1 MSLFSRFRGYGLLT
15 VTLLLFTIF
24 VLLSVDKMLKEQSSL
39 LGQQQE
45 NIIRATTQTEIE
57 LFRLLDALVRFGAR
71 DPDIKAEDVIRRF
84 DIFLS
89 QFQGLRQGRF
99 GEALY
104 QIEGA
109 EQTLNSMSI
118 ELDDIEPTI
127 IFLDQDDV
135 ESTKSI
141 GNRLRELTQ
150 PIHTLGI
157 KVSQYDEERRGERRN
172 RLNDVY
178 FELIIYFAGIMLS
191 GSVLV
196 FFLFRGMRR
205 ARRLLEER
213 ERTEERLRESEAR
226 FRDFASSSSDWLWET
241 DDRLRFTYFSKG
253 YLEKIGVNAVA
264 ILGKTFE
271 ELSEDRPGGD
281 AWRGFQNSLEIHE
294 AFREFSLDMKTESSD
309 VRHIK
314 VSGVPNFD
322 AERNFKGYRGTGT
335 DITAQVEA
343 ETEAER
349 TRTLLAEAVEALAE
363 GFAMFDPDDRLVLC
377 NSKFREMYPQ
387 SADLIRP
394 GVPFEDMMRA
404 AVGRGQFSVP
414 RGEEEVWLQMR
425 MERHRSSQGS
435 LEQRM
440 GDGRWLKVV
449 EQRLANGWIVGTRID
464 ITDLKQREETLRRE
478 ALIWEQMHDG
488 VMITDLVG
496 NITNWNPAAELMFG
510 YTAAEILGR
519 KPSMLRGDS
528 DSDFLTRRVLEEVGR
543 QGRWS
548 GEVGFHRRDK
558 SKVICET
565 VVAPLRS
572 ESDDIIAIIWV
583 IHDVTLRKRSEQE
596 LRSAKE
602 VAEQANLAKS
612 QFLATMSHEIRTPMN
627 GVLGMINLLLDTR
640 LQDEQRSYAETARES
655 GEALLTIIDDI
666 LDFSKME
673 AGKMMMESTEFELRH
688 VVEGVVELLAPRAQ
702 AKGIDIS
709 SYISP
714 DVPTVVLGDPG
725 RFRQVL
731 LNLAGNAVKFTE
743 KGGISVSASL
753 ERISGDEALLRV
765 KVTDTGLGIPED
777 QKENLFNEFT
787 QVDPS
792 YTRKYGGTGLGLAIS
807 KKLAVL
813 MGGKIGVESAVG
825 KGSTFWFTANLG
837 LASESITTPG
847 WGDGLEGLRV
857 LIADETVTNLLSY
870 REQTA
875 PFGIELEMRNSAQD
889 ALECLNEAVARG
901 APFDVMIIDKAV
913 SGGTEER
920 IAETV
925 RRSEATRETKL
936 ILVTPLSDRGR
947 TDDYLAAGFDAH
959 LTKPVRQ
966 VTLFTKLAE
975 VTDRTAALGVV
986 QTRVEDRHET
996 AIEIA
1001 PEVAAHARL
1010 LLAEDSKVNQVVA
1023 LAMLDKAGYR
1033 VDAVNNGREAF
1044 EAVQTGNYDVVL
1056 MDVSMPEMDG
1066 FDATIAIRNLPGDVS
1081 RTPIIAMTAHAM
1093 EGDREKCLAAG
1104 MNDYVSKPVDRFS
1117 LLSTVAKW
1125 LGGEAGGEAPGD
1137 GFTRVAQ
1144 EPLTVGRRQ
1153 ASSQAIDPA
1162 ALRPGNGHDSVL
1174 DPQIF
1179 GQLAEDTTPQMLDS
1193 LIRTFIA
1200 ETAGRLRRMT
1210 QAAPAADLGV
1220 LEQEAHALKSSS
1232 GAFGARR
1239 LQDQALALE
1248 LAARLGQQDEALG
1261 LIRPVQLLA
1270 LEASQALIDRVQ
1282 KSPQAAQ

>member
-1 MSLFSRFRGYGLLT
+1 
-15 VTLLLFTIF
+15 
-24 VLLSVDKMLKEQSSL
+24 
-39 LGQQQE
+39 
-45 NIIRATTQTEIE
+45 TQTEIE
-57 LFRLLDALVRFGAR
+57 LFRLLDSLIRFGAR
-71 DPDIKAEDVIRRF
+71 DPDTKPEDVSRRF

-89 QFQGLRQGRF
+89 QLQGLRQGQF
-99 GEALY
+99 GEILF
-104 QIEGA
+104 QIDGA
-109 EQTLNSMSI
+109 EQTLEAITI
-118 ELDDIEPTI
+118 ELDDIEPRV
-127 IFLDQDDV
+127 IFLSQGDI
-135 ESTKSI
+135 EATKSI
-141 GNRLRELTQ
+141 ESRLRALTA

-157 KVSQYDEERRGERRN
+157 QASQLDDEKRGERRK

-213 ERTEERLRESEAR
+213 ERTEERLRDSEGR

-253 YLEKIGVNAVA
+253 YLEKIGVNAIA

-271 ELSEDRPGGD
+271 ELSDGQPEGE
-281 AWRGFQNSLEIHE
+281 AWSGFQNSLEIHE
-294 AFREFSLDMKTESSD
+294 PFREFSFDMKTESSE

-314 VSGVPNFD
+314 VSGGPTFD

-394 GVPFEDMMRA
+394 GIVFEDMMRG
-404 AVGRGQFSVP
+404 AVERGQFSVP
-414 RGEEEVWLQMR
+414 RGEEETWLQMR
-425 MERHRSSQGS
+425 MERHRRSQGS

-440 GDGRWLKVV
+440 GDGRWLKVI
-449 EQRLANGWIVGTRID
+449 EQRLANGWIVGTRVD

-496 NITNWNPAAELMFG
+496 NITNWNPAAEQMFG

-519 KPSMLRGDS
+519 KPSVLRGDS

-572 ESDDIIAIIWV
+572 EADDIIAIIWV

-627 GVLGMINLLLDTR
+627 GVLGMVNLLLDTR

-673 AGKMMMESTEFELRH
+673 AGKMAMESTEFELRH

-702 AKGIDIS
+702 AKNIDIS
-709 SYISP
+709 SYIGP

-743 KGGISVSASL
+743 TGGVAVSASL
-753 ERISGDEALLRV
+753 DRISGNDAVLRINV
-765 KVTDTGLGIPED
+765 SDTGVGIPDD
-777 QKENLFNEFT
+777 QKEDLFNEFT

-807 KKLAVL
+807 KKLSEL
-813 MGGKIGVESAVG
+813 MGGEIGLDSEVG
-825 KGSTFWFTANLG
+825 KGSTFWFTARLG
-837 LASESITTPG
+837 LDSETITTPG
-847 WGDGLEGLRV
+847 WGDGLKGLRA
-857 LIADETVTNLLSY
+857 LIVDGSATNLISY
-870 REQTA
+870 REQMA
-875 PFGIELEMRNSAQD
+875 PFGVEFEMRDSAEG
-889 ALECLNEAVARG
+889 ALECLADAAARG
-901 APFDVMIIDKAV
+901 TPFDVMIVDKAI
-913 SGGTEER
+913 SDGRGEH
-920 IAETV
+920 IAEAV
-925 RRSEATRETKL
+925 RRSAGIGATKL
-936 ILVTPLSDRGR
+936 ILVTPLPDRGR

-966 VTLFTKLAE
+966 ITLFTKLAE
-975 VTDRTAALGVV
+975 VTDRPAALEVI
-986 QTRVEDRHET
+986 QTRIEDRRE
-996 AIEIA
+996 APIEIS
-1001 PEVAAHARL
+1001 PEAAAHARL

-1033 VDAVNNGREAF
+1033 VDAVNNGREAY
-1044 EAVQTGNYDVVL
+1044 EAVQSGAYDVVL

-1104 MNDYVSKPVDRFS
+1104 MNDYVSKPVDRFN

-1125 LGGEAGGEAPGD
+1125 LGGEVPSEAVA
-1137 GFTRVAQ
+1137 RVAQ
-1144 EPLTVGRRQ
+1144 QSVSARRSDLSN
-1153 ASSQAIDPA
+1153 ASADPA
-1162 ALRPGNGHDSVL
+1162 AVRSGDARDATL
-1174 DPQIF
+1174 DQQIF

-1210 QAAPAADLGV
+1210 QAAPAADLNV

-1232 GAFGARR
+1232 GAFGAWR

-1248 LAARLGQQDEALG
+1248 MAARQGQRDEALG

-1270 LEASQALIDRVQ
+1270 LEASHALIDRVQ
-1282 KSPQAAQ
+1282 NSPQAAQ

>member
-1 MSLFSRFRGYGLLT
+1 MTLFSRFRGYGLLT
-15 VTLLLFTIF
+15 VTLLIFTVSVF
-24 VLLSVDKMLKEQSSL
+24 FSVDKMLKEQSSL
-39 LGQQQE
+39 IEQQQE

-57 LFRLLDALVRFGAR
+57 LFRLLDALVQFGAR
-71 DPDIKAEDVIRRF
+71 NPDIKPEDVSRRF

-99 GEALY
+99 GETLY

-118 ELDDIEPTI
+118 ELDDIEPTV
-127 IFLDQDDV
+127 IFLGRGDSDTAKKIED
-135 ESTKSI
+135 
-141 GNRLRELTQ
+141 RLRALTQ

-157 KVSQYDEERRGERRN
+157 QASQFDEERRSQRRK

-213 ERTEERLRESEAR
+213 ERTEERLRDSEGR

-264 ILGKTFE
+264 ILGKTFL
-271 ELSEDRPGGD
+271 ELSDGQADGD
-281 AWRGFQNSLEIHE
+281 AWRSFQNSLEIHE
-294 AFREFSLDMKTESSD
+294 PFREFSFDMKIESSEA
-309 VRHIK
+309 RHIK

-322 AERNFKGYRGTGT
+322 TERNFKGYRGTGT

-343 ETEAER
+343 ETEAEC

-363 GFAMFDPDDRLVLC
+363 GFAMFDPSDRLVLC

-394 GVPFEDMMRA
+394 GIGFEDMMRA
-404 AVGRGQFSVP
+404 AVQRGQFSVA
-414 RGEEEVWLQMR
+414 RGEEEAWLEMR
-425 MERHRSSQGS
+425 MALHRGDQGS

-440 GDGRWLKVV
+440 GDGRWLKVI
-449 EQRLANGWIVGTRID
+449 EQRLANGWTVGTRID
-464 ITDLKQREETLRRE
+464 ISDLKQREETLRRE

-496 NITNWNPAAELMFG
+496 NITNWNPAAEQMFG

-519 KPSMLRGDS
+519 KPSVLRGDS
-528 DSDFLTRRVLEEVGR
+528 DNDFLTRRVLEEVGR
-543 QGRWS
+543 QGRWA

-565 VVAPLRS
+565 VVAPLRT
-572 ESDDIIAIIWV
+572 EADDIIAIIWV

-596 LRSAKE
+596 LRGAKDA
-602 VAEQANLAKS
+602 AEQANLAKS

-673 AGKMMMESTEFELRH
+673 AGKMVMESTEFELRH

-702 AKGIDIS
+702 AKEVDVS
-709 SYISP
+709 SFISP
-714 DVPTVVLGDPG
+714 DVPTVVMGDPG

-743 KGGISVSASL
+743 KGGVSVNASL
-753 ERISGDEALLRV
+753 DRISGYDAVLRI
-765 KVTDTGLGIPED
+765 KVTDTGVGIPDD

-807 KKLAVL
+807 KKLSEL
-813 MGGKIGVESAVG
+813 MGGEIGLDSEFG
-825 KGSTFWFTANLG
+825 NGSTFWFTARLG
-837 LASESITTPG
+837 LNSDAVSTPG
-847 WGDGLEGLRV
+847 WGEGLKGLRA
-857 LIADETVTNLLSY
+857 LIVDDSATNLVSY
-870 REQTA
+870 REQVA
-875 PFGIELEMRNSAQD
+875 PFGIEYEIRDSAES
-889 ALECLNEAVARG
+889 ALACLGEAVSKG
-901 APFDVMIIDKAV
+901 APFDVMIVDKSV
-913 SGGTEER
+913 SGG
-920 IAETV
+920 AGETISELV
-925 RRSEATRETKL
+925 RRDDAIRDTRL
-936 ILVTPLSDRGR
+936 ILVTPLSDRSR
-947 TDDYLAAGFDAH
+947 TDDFLAAGFDAH

-966 VTLFTKLAE
+966 ITLFTKLAE
-975 VTDRTAALGVV
+975 VTDRPAALEVIE
-986 QTRVEDRHET
+986 TRIEDRQEAT
-996 AIEIA
+996 IEIS

-1033 VDAVNNGREAF
+1033 VDAVNNGREAY
-1044 EAVQTGNYDVVL
+1044 EAVQSGTYDLIL

-1104 MNDYVSKPVDRFS
+1104 MNDYVSKPVDRFG

-1125 LGGEAGGEAPGD
+1125 LGGEAPVESVS
-1137 GFTRVAQ
+1137 RVAQ
-1144 EPLTVGRRQ
+1144 RARAAGRNDAGN
-1153 ASSQAIDPA
+1153 ASADPA
-1162 ALRPGNGHDSVL
+1162 ALNGDNGRDSTL
-1174 DPQIF
+1174 DLDIF
-1179 GQLAEDTTPQMLDS
+1179 AQLAEDTTPQMLDS

-1210 QAAPAADLGV
+1210 EAAPAADLGV

-1232 GAFGARR
+1232 GAFGAWR
-1239 LQDQALALE
+1239 LQDQALAME
-1248 LAARLGQQDEALG
+1248 MAARQGQRDEALG

-1270 LEASQALIDRVQ
+1270 LEASQALIERVQ
-1282 KSPQAAQ
+1282 NSPRAAQ